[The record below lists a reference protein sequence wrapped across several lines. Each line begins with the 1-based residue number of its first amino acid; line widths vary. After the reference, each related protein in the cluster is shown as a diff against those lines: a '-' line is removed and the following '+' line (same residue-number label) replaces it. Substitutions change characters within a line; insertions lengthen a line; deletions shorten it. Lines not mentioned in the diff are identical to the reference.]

1 MTPVAAVTSAPAAPA
16 RPTVT
21 QAPFGVLPDGQHVSV
36 FTLSNRH
43 GMQVKVLDFGAI
55 ISEVQVPDRNGSL
68 ADVVLGFDAIEPY
81 LANKGYLGAVIGRYG
96 NRIAKG
102 RFSLDGKDYQ
112 LAVNNAPNHLHGG
125 NQGFHQVMWRA
136 EPFTRDDA
144 VGVSFTRSSPDGE
157 DGYPGQLDVTVV
169 YELDDDNALSLRYH
183 AVTDKATPVNLTNH
197 SYFNLAGQ
205 GDILGHE
212 LSINANRYTPVDA
225 GSIPTGELADVSGT
239 PFDLRQ
245 GTVIGQRIGLPHE
258 QLRIGRGYDHNFV
271 LNQQP
276 GQLLHLAAT
285 VREPQS
291 GRVMQ
296 VYTQEPA
303 VQFYSGNFLDGSQ
316 HGKLR
321 AISYRGA
328 LCLETQHFPDAPNQA
343 HFPNTILRPGEI
355 YQTATVYRFSAE

>member
-1 MTPVAAVTSAPAAPA
+1 MTPVDTVSVTP
-16 RPTVT
+16 
-21 QAPFGVLPDGQHVSV
+21 APFGILPDGQPVSV
-36 FTLSNRH
+36 FTLTNRQ

-55 ISEVQVPDRNGSL
+55 ISAIQVPDRDGTV
-68 ADVVLGFDAIEPY
+68 ADVVLGFECIEPY
-81 LANKGYLGAVIGRYG
+81 LANSAFLGAVIGRYG
-96 NRIAKG
+96 NRIAQG

-112 LAVNNAPNHLHGG
+112 LAVNNPPNHLHGG

-144 VGVSFTRSSPDGE
+144 VGVTFTRSSPHGE
-157 DGYPGQLDVTVV
+157 DGYPGKLDVTVV
-169 YELDDDNALSLRYH
+169 YELDNGNALSLRYH
-183 AVTDKATPVNLTNH
+183 AVTDQATPINLTNH

-205 GDILGHE
+205 GSILGHE
-212 LSINANRYTPVDA
+212 VMINADRYLPVDA
-225 GSIPTGELADVSGT
+225 GSIPTGELADVTGT

-245 GTVIGQRIGLPHE
+245 STVIGDSIAMPHE

-271 LNQQP
+271 LNQKP
-276 GQLLHLAAT
+276 GHLLNLAAM

-296 VYTQEPA
+296 VYTQEPG

-321 AISYRGA
+321 AHSYRSA
-328 LCLETQHFPDAPNQA
+328 LCLETQHFPDSPNQS
-343 HFPNTILRPGEI
+343 HFPSTILRPGQV
-355 YQTATVYRFSAE
+355 YQTHTVYRFSAE

>member
-1 MTPVAAVTSAPAAPA
+1 MTPVDSVSVTP
-16 RPTVT
+16 
-21 QAPFGVLPDGQHVSV
+21 APFGILPDGQPVTV
-36 FTLSNRH
+36 FTLTNRQ

-55 ISEVQVPDRNGSL
+55 ISAIQVPYRVGTV
-68 ADVVLGFDAIEPY
+68 ADVVLGFERLEPY
-81 LANKGYLGAVIGRYG
+81 LANSAFLGAVIGRYG
-96 NRIAKG
+96 NRIAEG

-136 EPFTRDDA
+136 APFTKDGA
-144 VGVSFTRSSPDGE
+144 VGITFTRSSPDGE
-157 DGYPGQLDVTVV
+157 DGYPGKLDVTLT

-183 AVTDKATPVNLTNH
+183 AVTDQATPINLTNH

-205 GDILGHE
+205 GTILGHE
-212 LSINANRYTPVDA
+212 VTINADRYLPVDA

-239 PFDLRQ
+239 PFDLRRS
-245 GTVIGQRIGLPHE
+245 TVIGDSITLPHE

-271 LNQQP
+271 LNQKADHR
-276 GQLLHLAAT
+276 LNLAAT
-285 VREPQS
+285 VRDPVS

-296 VYTQEPA
+296 VYTQEPG

-321 AISYRGA
+321 THSYRGA
-328 LCLETQHFPDAPNQA
+328 LCLETQHFPDSPNQA
-343 HFPNTILRPGEI
+343 HFPNTILRPGQV
-355 YQTATVYRFSAE
+355 YQTHTVYRFSAG

>member
-1 MTPVAAVTSAPAAPA
+1 MTPVDSVSVTP
-16 RPTVT
+16 
-21 QAPFGVLPDGQHVSV
+21 APFGILPDGRQVTV
-36 FTLSNRH
+36 FTLTNRQ

-55 ISEVQVPDRNGSL
+55 ISAIQVPDRDGTV
-68 ADVVLGFDAIEPY
+68 ADVVLGFERLEPY
-81 LANKGYLGAVIGRYG
+81 LANSAFLGAVIGRYG
-96 NRIAKG
+96 NRIAEG

-125 NQGFHQVMWRA
+125 NQGFHQVMWQA
-136 EPFTRDDA
+136 APFTKDGA
-144 VGVSFTRSSPDGE
+144 VGITFTRSSPDGE
-157 DGYPGQLDVTVV
+157 DGYPGKLDVTLT

-183 AVTDKATPVNLTNH
+183 AVTDQATPINLTNH

-205 GDILGHE
+205 GTILGHE
-212 LSINANRYTPVDA
+212 VAIDADRYLPVDA

-245 GTVIGQRIGLPHE
+245 STVIGDSIALPHE

-271 LNQQP
+271 LNQKADHR
-276 GQLLHLAAT
+276 LNLAAT

-296 VYTQEPA
+296 VYTQEPG

-316 HGKLR
+316 HGKQGP
-321 AISYRGA
+321 IPYRGA
-328 LCLETQHFPDAPNQA
+328 LCLETQHFPDSPNQP
-343 HFPNTILRPGEI
+343 HFPNTILRPGKE
-355 YQTATVYRFSAE
+355 YRTHTVYRFSAE

>member
-1 MTPVAAVTSAPAAPA
+1 MTPVDTVSVTP
-16 RPTVT
+16 
-21 QAPFGVLPDGQHVSV
+21 APFGILPDGQHVTV
-36 FTLSNRH
+36 FTLTNRQ

-55 ISEVQVPDRNGSL
+55 ISAIHVPDRDGAF
-68 ADVVLGFDAIEPY
+68 ADVVLGFECIEPY
-81 LANKGYLGAVIGRYG
+81 LANSAFLGAVIGRFG
-96 NRIAKG
+96 NRIAEG

-125 NQGFHQVMWRA
+125 NQGFHQVMWQA
-136 EPFTRDDA
+136 APFTKDDA
-144 VGVSFTRSSPDGE
+144 VGITFTRSSPDGE
-157 DGYPGQLDVTVV
+157 DGYPGKLDVTLT
-169 YELDDDNALSLRYH
+169 YALDDDNALSLRYH
-183 AVTDKATPVNLTNH
+183 AVTDQATPINLTNH

-205 GDILGHE
+205 GSIFGHE
-212 LSINANRYTPVDA
+212 VTINADRYLPVDA
-225 GSIPTGELADVSGT
+225 GSIPTGELADVTGT

-245 GTVIGQRIGLPHE
+245 STVVGDSIALPHE

-276 GQLLHLAAT
+276 GQALTLAAM

-296 VYTQEPA
+296 VYTQEPG

-321 AISYRGA
+321 AHSYRGA
-328 LCLETQHFPDAPNQA
+328 LCLETQHFPDSPNQS
-343 HFPNTILRPGEI
+343 HFPSTILRPGQV
-355 YQTATVYRFSAE
+355 YQTHTVYRFSAE